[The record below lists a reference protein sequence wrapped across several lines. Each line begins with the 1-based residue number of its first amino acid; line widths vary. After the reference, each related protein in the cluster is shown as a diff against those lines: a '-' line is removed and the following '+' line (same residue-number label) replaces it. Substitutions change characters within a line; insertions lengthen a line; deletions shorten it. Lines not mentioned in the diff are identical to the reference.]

1 MLSHEQ
7 VVLAVF
13 IVSFILILSESTHR
27 TIAAWFG
34 STVMLLYGHATGV
47 FHLHEVYDSAGELVK
62 TYSLEHTMLG
72 WIEFEVIGLLLGMI
86 LLPDNLLSGPT
97 GGSAGARKVPGSKE
111 PVHSRR
117 RGHQPKGCKPLG

>member
-62 TYSLEHTMLG
+62 T
-72 WIEFEVIGLLLGMI
+72 
-86 LLPDNLLSGPT
+86 
-97 GGSAGARKVPGSKE
+97 
-111 PVHSRR
+111 
-117 RGHQPKGCKPLG
+117 